1 MITKEANGVGRFA
14 VEFELANYIDV
25 TDAERG
31 LLDPDRVRR
40 ATLRGTV
47 DPGATRLVLP
57 AKLVKQLGLPYR
69 AKVKVRYANRES
81 AVRDSVNMAFVK
93 LLGRDGVFSAVVEP
107 KRRTA
112 LIGAIVLEEL
122 DFLVD
127 CTNQRL
133 IPRDKRIVV
142 NEIEQVR
149 RELPRNVGGV
159 TCDVF
164 SSGRSSAHCSS
175 QAR

>member
-1 MITKEANGVGRFA
+1 MITRGAKRVGRFA
-14 VEFELANYIDV
+14 VEFELANNIDV

-31 LLDPDRVRR
+31 LLEPAKVRR
-40 ATLRGTV
+40 TTIRGTV

-57 AKLVKQLGLPYR
+57 AKVVQQLGLPFKG
-69 AKVKVRYANRES
+69 KVSVRYANRET
-81 AVRDSVNMAFVK
+81 AVRDSVKAAFVK

-133 IPRDKRIVV
+133 IPRNMRIVV
-142 NEIEQVR
+142 NEIE
-149 RELPRNVGGV
+149 
-159 TCDVF
+159 
-164 SSGRSSAHCSS
+164 
-175 QAR
+175 